1 MSHIN
6 PQHLQQQWA
15 ELVALYP
22 ESQLCQHDWEWVSN
36 ALLPFYLYQPVKRI
50 TDVWTEHA
58 EGLNGYLPVQVLD
71 QHWEARW
78 RRNKDGQRTE
88 NCRRRKVVG
97 LVNTLA
103 ARTGWTVERAL
114 QFLKEKYESGKG
126 STMSPRSFSDYLGKG
141 KGAGLAEV
149 LAEADAYQS

>member
-1 MSHIN
+1 M
-6 PQHLQQQWA
+6 
-15 ELVALYP
+15 
-22 ESQLCQHDWEWVSN
+22 SN

-71 QHWEARW
+71 QHWEAQW
-78 RRNKDGQRTE
+78 RHNKDGQRTE
-88 NCRRRKVVG
+88 NCCRRKVVG

>member
-1 MSHIN
+1 
-6 PQHLQQQWA
+6 
-15 ELVALYP
+15 
-22 ESQLCQHDWEWVSN
+22 
-36 ALLPFYLYQPVKRI
+36 
-50 TDVWTEHA
+50 
-58 EGLNGYLPVQVLD
+58 
-71 QHWEARW
+71 
-78 RRNKDGQRTE
+78 
-88 NCRRRKVVG
+88 VVG

-103 ARTGWTVERAL
+103 ARTGWTVKRAL

>member
-1 MSHIN
+1 MGHID

-103 ARTGWTVERAL
+103 ARTSWTVECAL

-126 STMSPRSFSDYLGKG
+126 SMSPRSFSDYLGKG

>member
-1 MSHIN
+1 
-6 PQHLQQQWA
+6 
-15 ELVALYP
+15 
-22 ESQLCQHDWEWVSN
+22 
-36 ALLPFYLYQPVKRI
+36 
-50 TDVWTEHA
+50 
-58 EGLNGYLPVQVLD
+58 
-71 QHWEARW
+71 
-78 RRNKDGQRTE
+78 
-88 NCRRRKVVG
+88 VVG

-126 STMSPRSFSDYLGKG
+126 SMSPRSFSDYLGKG

>member
-1 MSHIN
+1 MGHIN

-22 ESQLCQHDWEWVSN
+22 ESQLRQHDWEWVSN

-71 QHWEARW
+71 QHWEA
-78 RRNKDGQRTE
+78 
-88 NCRRRKVVG
+88 
-97 LVNTLA
+97 
-103 ARTGWTVERAL
+103 
-114 QFLKEKYESGKG
+114 
-126 STMSPRSFSDYLGKG
+126 
-141 KGAGLAEV
+141 
-149 LAEADAYQS
+149 